1 MVDLHERRLDL
12 CSPARYCIVV
22 QGCLDRDR
30 AAWFDALELIVHD
43 GQTSLV
49 GLVADQVALHGLLA
63 KVRDLG
69 LPLVEVRW
77 LVEHAC

>member
-1 MVDLHERRLDL
+1 MVDLRRPRLDL
-12 CSPARYCIVV
+12 CSPARYCITV
-22 QGCLDRDR
+22 QGCLDHDR

-43 GQTSLV
+43 EQTSLI

-63 KVRDLG
+63 QVRDLG

-77 LVEHAC
+77 LAEGER